1 MTTGLLLTKCDKSK
15 IWMITLIL
23 NIEFIITICYF
34 VHLASKFVDR
44 YSLFWSLCVA
54 LCQISLHY
62 PWKKLVLMN
71 NRTITSKITDI
82 SSFLSSNCRLVL
94 SSWAP
99 SKNPKLLRFLGRT
112 SRNTKTDLTPLQAV
126 KGLIWGRWGTLES
139 GSASPAVLWVDF
151 FKIIN
156 ISIVI
161 SINVR
166 NSMISTE
173 LAGYSAR
180 SNDRGASGKESLDW
194 QEGEQNFWSSFCAFF
209 LIDSVCG
216 TQFCR

>member
-1 MTTGLLLTKCDKSK
+1 MGK
-15 IWMITLIL
+15 
-23 NIEFIITICYF
+23 
-34 VHLASKFVDR
+34 
-44 YSLFWSLCVA
+44 
-54 LCQISLHY
+54 
-62 PWKKLVLMN
+62 
-71 NRTITSKITDI
+71 TSSDI
-82 SSFLSSNCRLVL
+82 SSFLSSNCRLVF
-94 SSWAP
+94 SSRAT

-126 KGLIWGRWGTLES
+126 KGLIWGRWGTPES

-161 SINVR
+161 SISIR

-209 LIDSVCG
+209 LHVNLTLICLLHRTYIVHIFLISHSNGFFLCD
-216 TQFCR
+216 Q